1 MCVEHDMKG
10 RAALTSAEEPVAA
23 GITMV
28 AARSGLSDLSAVL
41 FRTPTRMASATS
53 KASRAGSNTVPVR
66 VSMQS
71 GARWR
76 CLSMSWARS
85 KPEILRRDFSS
96 RMCASPTLQ
105 AIRRGCCSHRSVH
118 GWTGPLVHPK
128 NHRGKA
134 AEEPAAG
141 RLVRSER
148 RIRRRQ
154 RAPHMCDRASVEA
167 EPLFGLLEVAAYDVR
182 ELLV

>member
-1 MCVEHDMKG
+1 MALFVDELGKVET
-10 RAALTSAEEPVAA
+10 RNTSARLLKPDVCFAN
-23 GITMV
+23 
-28 AARSGLSDLSAVL
+28 SASNPKRVL
-41 FRTPTRMASATS
+41 FAPFRPRMDW
-53 KASRAGSNTVPVR
+53 PV
-66 VSMQS
+66 
-71 GARWR
+71 GP
-76 CLSMSWARS
+76 
-85 KPEILRRDFSS
+85 PE
-96 RMCASPTLQ
+96 
-105 AIRRGCCSHRSVH
+105 
-118 GWTGPLVHPK
+118 